1 MSLPRTLY
9 CGPSGWSYPHWN
21 GVVYP
26 RLKPRGFHA
35 LEDLSRY
42 FDAVEINTSFYQS
55 IQPELASLWLKKVDH
70 NPKFQFT
77 VKLGRRF
84 THERSL
90 GVAEIAHFK
99 EGLWPFHRAHKLG
112 CVLMQFPWSFRYT
125 EENRAFVIALRRAF
139 HEFPLVAEMRH
150 SSWLREEALGTLID
164 YRVGFAN
171 IDQAPYTKGMPA
183 SSVLTSRIGY
193 VRLHGRNPQHWE
205 REFGRPASPQGR
217 DRTLAGGGKP
227 DRAAVVGDSIRSP
240 SAAHDYL
247 YSLDE
252 LQEWKQRIEN
262 IQQHAAMTFV
272 FANNDAGGKSV
283 VNALELAQLLGE
295 DRRHAPAQLIEQFP
309 EELAGFR
316 SERPIQDAL
325 FANYLPDR
333 RAVA

>member
-35 LEDLSRY
+35 LEDLSTY

-55 IQPELASLWLKKVDH
+55 IRPELASLWVKKVAV
-70 NPKFQFT
+70 NPKFLFT
-77 VKLGRRF
+77 MKLGRRF

-90 GVAEIAHFK
+90 AAAEIAHFK
-99 EGLWPFHRAHKLG
+99 DGLWPFHRAGKLG

-125 EENRAFVIALRRAF
+125 EENRAHLIALRRAF

-150 SSWLREEALGTLID
+150 ASWLHEEALGTLID
-164 YRVGFAN
+164 YRIGFAN
-171 IDQAPYTKGMPA
+171 IDQAPYTKGMPPA
-183 SSVLTSRIGY
+183 SLLTSRIGY

-205 REFGRPASPQGR
+205 REFGRPA
-217 DRTLAGGGKP
+217 
-227 DRAAVVGDSIRSP
+227 RAT
-240 SAAHDYL
+240 AAHDYL
-247 YSLDE
+247 YSPKE
-252 LQEWKQRIEN
+252 LREWKQRIEN
-262 IQQHAAMTFV
+262 IQQHAATTFV

-283 VNALELAQLLGE
+283 VNALELAQILGD
-295 DRRHAPAQLIEQFP
+295 DRRRAPVQLIEQFP
-309 EELAGFR
+309 EELADFR
-316 SERPIQDAL
+316 AERPMQEAL
-325 FANYLPDR
+325 FATYAPER